1 MRLAYFVDEYPPF
14 FRGGLGTYAMEITRE
29 LIKLGH
35 DISVFSR
42 NVDRAPTRDV
52 WGGVEVHR
60 PLIPPLKDVTS
71 LFTQGDVRNWDIE
84 GQAFYAETFYYN
96 LLSASKLVNQLVI
109 LEKRDYDLV
118 ISHDWLAAIGGIV
131 ASKAIKKPF
140 IFHFHSTEG
149 GRTGNGSS
157 TIKEIERIASQRADM
172 IVTVSYAMRSELV
185 RLGADEEKIRV
196 VYNGVDPEKYN
207 EGRLEAEEVSQLRER
222 LGMKEDELM
231 ILFIGRLN
239 WVKGADTL
247 LQAMPL
253 ILREV
258 PQAKLVI
265 LGRGEQEKLLMNMAS
280 NLGVEDRVVFEF
292 KYVSED
298 ERILLYAASDVVVFP
313 SKYEPFGIVC
323 TEAMSM
329 SRPVIVG
336 AKGTS
341 GFREQIVPYGEEING
356 FHIDPNDPHDIAKYV
371 VEVLKNDD
379 LRVKMGKNGRNR
391 VLEMFTWERIAK
403 ETIKVYE
410 EVVG

>member
-29 LIKLGH
+29 FVKLGH

-60 PLIPPLKDVTS
+60 PLIPPLKEVTS
-71 LFTQGDVRNWDIE
+71 LFAQGDVREWDVE
-84 GQAFYAETFYYN
+84 GQAFYAETIYYN

-109 LEKRDYDLV
+109 LEKRSYDLV
-118 ISHDWLAAIGGIV
+118 VSHDWLGAIGGIV
-131 ASKAIKKPF
+131 ASKGIKRPF
-140 IFHFHSTEG
+140 VFHFHSTEG
-149 GRTGNGSS
+149 GRTGDGSS
-157 TIKEIERIASQRADM
+157 TIKEIERLASQKADM

-185 RLGADEEKIRV
+185 KLGVDEEKIRV

-207 EGRLEAEEVSQLRER
+207 QSRLKEEDILKLRER
-222 LGMKEDELM
+222 LGIGENEFM
-231 ILFIGRLN
+231 ILFIGRLS

-258 PQAKLVI
+258 PEAKLVI
-265 LGRGEQEKLLMNMAS
+265 LGRGEQEGLLKGMAS
-280 NLGVEDRVVFEF
+280 NLGVEDRVIFEF
-292 KYVSED
+292 QYVGEE
-298 ERILLYAASDVVVFP
+298 ERILHYAASDLVVLP

-323 TEAMSM
+323 TEAMSVGK
-329 SRPVIVG
+329 PVVVG

-341 GFREQIVPYGEEING
+341 GFREQVIPYGEEITG
-356 FHIDPNDPHDIAKYV
+356 FHIDPYDPHDIAKFV
-371 VEVLKNDD
+371 VEILKNDE
-379 LRVKMGKNGRNR
+379 LREKMGKNGRER

-410 EVVG
+410 EVLG